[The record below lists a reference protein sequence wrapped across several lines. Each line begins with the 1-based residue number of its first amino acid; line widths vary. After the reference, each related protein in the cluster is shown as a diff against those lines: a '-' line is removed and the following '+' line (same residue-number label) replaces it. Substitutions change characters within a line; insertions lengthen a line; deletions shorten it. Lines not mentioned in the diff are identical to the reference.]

1 MTISRRVQIIVGL
14 LLALGLPFCHLGELG
29 KAYSGLGPLFGGE
42 VLWWALFVAIL
53 LYTFVIERK
62 SLSSLGMGALRTSD
76 VLLGIL
82 AAVVIFLGTGVLF
95 QFVLPALHLNLNQSM
110 SGIIQAPIWF
120 RLLLVTRAALVEETA
135 FRGYGFN
142 RLAELTGSPLLAA
155 LATFA
160 LFTLAHLSGGGW
172 GQVVIA
178 AYGGL
183 ILTVLYAWRRNLW
196 SNVIAHWLTDAA
208 AFILLPL
215 LLQHK

>member
-183 ILTVLYAWRRNLW
+183 ILTILFAWRRNLW
-196 SNVIAHWLTDAA
+196 SNVIAHWLTDGS